1 MKKHC
6 PDGVNPD
13 EIHAILIS
21 NNYNMDDDVREMY
34 MSLKGN
40 KKLTIKSYDDLLSQ
54 ARFYNNEFIKKY
66 TEINEYKKMNN

>member
-1 MKKHC
+1 
-6 PDGVNPD
+6 
-13 EIHAILIS
+13 
-21 NNYNMDDDVREMY
+21 MDDDVREMY